1 MTNTE
6 LLNELIKQSG
16 LKKSYIAEK
25 IGVTPVGLSN
35 LIAGKSEFKASQ
47 INKMCDLLGIDDLA
61 IKEAVFF
68 ANSVAFKATS

>member
-6 LLNELIKQSG
+6 LLNELIKKSG
-16 LKKSYIAEK
+16 LKKAYIDEK

-47 INKMCDLLGIDDLA
+47 INKMCDLLGIADLDL
-61 IKEAVFF
+61 KEAVFF
-68 ANSVAFKATS
+68 AESVALKATS